1 VRWVTPTYKAIH
13 EILTNPVFAGA
24 YAYGR
29 KQTERRVQ
37 DGVVRE
43 RVRRTPREEWH
54 VLIEEHDPGYITFE
68 RFLANQELLRSNW
81 RPPRARAAR
90 CCRG

>member
-1 VRWVTPTYKAIH
+1 MLRLLEEDRKLPRRATSDGQVRWARPAYKAIH

-29 KQTERRVQ
+29 KRTERRTQ

-43 RVRRTPREEWH
+43 RQRRAPGEDWY
-54 VLIEEHDPGYITFE
+54 VCIEGHHPGYIIFE
-68 RFLANQELLRSNW
+68 RYHANQ
-81 RPPRARAAR
+81 
-90 CCRG
+90 